1 MVIRQDYV
9 RKYRKMDTRQTYR
22 KLVIVIYD
30 KNKHMIV
37 KEKVNYSYKHG
48 NFLTHHY
55 RRF

>member
-30 KNKHMIV
+30 KNKHDC
-37 KEKVNYSYKHG
+37 KRKS
-48 NFLTHHY
+48 
-55 RRF
+55 